1 MKKKVLAT
9 ILAAMMAVTAMTGC
23 GSSAASSS
31 AEAPAQEEAASEEA
45 APEESAAEE
54 AAAPAEASNDPAVT
68 IKLASTKATENYMYQ
83 GMEKFKEIAEAQS
96 GGSITVELYPASQL
110 GGQDEIVEGMQMGT
124 IEASFMTPSVAESFY
139 PKSSIPSTLFLA
151 KNEDHAL
158 KIWQSDYTK
167 DILEELKTAL
177 NVHCLDFAIEGARNV
192 WTMKEVTKLEDL
204 KGIKLRVPGVPSFV
218 DAFTALGCNPT
229 TLAMS
234 EIYSGLQ
241 TGIVEGLE
249 NDTTSVLSNNFADH
263 CKYCYKTNHGVS
275 VMCFMV
281 AESVWQTLTDAQK
294 AALEQAS
301 KEAADWLNEQYYV
314 ELEKSEATL
323 KDMGVTFTTPTEE
336 EYATMQELLAPV
348 VAKTTEGLA
357 TEDELNALRALADE

>member
-1 MKKKVLAT
+1 MKKRIFAT
-9 ILAAMMAVTAMTGC
+9 ILAAMMAVTALAGC
-23 GSSAASSS
+23 GGGAASSA
-31 AEAPAQEEAASEEA
+31 AEAPAETAD
-45 APEESAAEE
+45 
-54 AAAPAEASNDPAVT
+54 ASNDPKVT
-68 IKLASTKATENYMYQ
+68 IKLASTKATENYMYK
-83 GMEKFKEIAEAQS
+83 GMEMFKEVAEKES

-139 PKSSIPSTLFLA
+139 AKSSIPSTLFLA

-167 DILEELKTAL
+167 AILEELKTAL

-204 KGIKLRVPGVPSFV
+204 KGVKLRVPGVPTFV

-229 TLAMS
+229 TLAMA
-234 EIYSGLQ
+234 EIYTGLQ

-275 VMCFMV
+275 VMCFMI
-281 AESVWQTLTDAQK
+281 AESVWNNLTEAQQ
-294 AALEQAS
+294 AALSKAS
-301 KEAADWLNEQYYV
+301 KDSADWLNSQYYV
-314 ELEKSEATL
+314 ELENSEKTL
-323 KDMGVTFTTPTEE
+323 KDMGVTFTTPTDEE
-336 EYATMQELLAPV
+336 FAKMQELLAPV
-348 VAKTTEGLA
+348 IEKATEGLA
-357 TEDELNALRALADE
+357 TQEELDALRALGD